1 MTPLRASTISLL
13 LPLLL
18 LLAAL
23 VPSPLPVEAEGGDP
37 GAGPR
42 VVVLDLRDTIQPA
55 SLRYLERGLRRAA
68 EEDAEL
74 VVIELD
80 TPGGLLVS
88 LRSMTS
94 AILGSEVPV
103 AVYVA
108 PSGARAA
115 SAGFFLLLAADVAAM
130 APGTS
135 TGAAHPVAIGQQ
147 RDPDQP
153 DPSLDK
159 AAKDA
164 AALAR
169 ALATGR
175 GRPTAP
181 AEKAVLE
188 SAAYSA
194 DEARAHRLID
204 VIAADRGALLEAL
217 DGKTVTRFDGSTRP
231 LDLRGAAQVPL
242 GRTFAE
248 RLLSV
253 IADPQ
258 VAYLLLMIGAIGLL
272 IELTSPGAIVPGVAG
287 ALSLLL
293 GIYGLSILPVSV
305 VGGLLIA
312 AGLGLL
318 AAEIF
323 ATSYGLLAVA
333 GIASFVVGSLMLV
346 DAPIPELRIGLP
358 VVIPAAAV
366 LAGLTA
372 FLAVRAVRSRRLRPR
387 SGVEAMIGERGEVVE
402 AIVPG
407 AGGTV
412 FVHGERWDALSAQ
425 PLPAGIPVRVDAI
438 DGLRLWVSPMPAPP
452 GTPGLRGPPEP
463 QERGGSS

>member
-1 MTPLRASTISLL
+1 M
-13 LPLLL
+13 LLL
-18 LLAAL
+18 LLL
-23 VPSPLPVEAEGGDP
+23 LPVLLVSPVPAPAAVPDP
-37 GAGPR
+37 GAGGAAPR

-68 EEDAEL
+68 EEGAAL

-80 TPGGLLVS
+80 TPGGLLTS

-94 AILGSEVPV
+94 AILASEVPV
-103 AVYVA
+103 AVHVA

-147 RDPDQP
+147 QQRDQEQP

-169 ALATGR
+169 SLAEGR
-175 GRPTAP
+175 GRSTAW

-204 VIAADRGALLEAL
+204 LIAVDRGALLEAL
-217 DGKTVTRFDGSTRP
+217 HGRTITRFDGSTRT
-231 LDLRGAAQVPL
+231 LDLRGAAQVAL

-248 RLLSV
+248 RLLTV

-258 VAYLLLMIGAIGLL
+258 IAYLLLMVGAIGLL
-272 IELTSPGAIVPGVAG
+272 IELTNPGAIVPGVAG
-287 ALSLLL
+287 ALALLL

-318 AAEIF
+318 AAEVF
-323 ATSYGLLAVA
+323 AASYGLLAVA

-346 DAPIPELRIGLP
+346 DAPIPELRIGP
-358 VVIPAAAV
+358 AVVVPAAAV

-387 SGVEAMIGERGEVVE
+387 SGVEAMIGAPGEVIE
-402 AIVPG
+402 AITPG
-407 AGGTV
+407 PGGTV

-425 PLPAGIPVRVDAI
+425 PLPVGTPVRVDAL
-438 DGLRLWVSPMPAPP
+438 DGLRLWVSPAPAPQ
-452 GTPGLRGPPEP
+452 EP
-463 QERGGSS
+463 REPRDRGGSS